1 MCRVTDRAN
10 CLLLCPYYFNSDQ
23 TSTNMRKLYLLLLAF
38 YAGQSIFAQQSIGI
52 GTTTP
57 EYKLHILNPIGE
69 SSLGINATGT
79 ATASLLNLSID
90 NRIDGNALLL
100 LKYRP
105 GVAGTF
111 AGIPRSNLSILAAD
125 AGAGPLLISTNQN
138 SAMHFAT
145 NATERMRLTGNGL
158 LGINTT
164 SPANLLRILGR
175 SDIPVSMSVSDTVST
190 GTRVGIM
197 SDIRTTT
204 ATSAA
209 IGGYTS
215 EGVGVA
221 GIELVTYGVL
231 GLSGLNGYAVAG
243 YSVGSTALRG
253 TSTTGNALHTTG
265 KLRLEGIGE
274 AAGRVLTSNA
284 SGDAT
289 WQSISG
295 THNHLGEIWTGN
307 PIIGLQIQTS
317 RDDLPAT
324 ALLAISTGDGT
335 QIGRGIHGEAVGIN
349 GIGVWGANTK
359 NGSPS
364 GYPGSG
370 IVGTSSAGPGVFGSS
385 YSGYSIYGFKGSA
398 SANIGAVARF
408 ENNSTS
414 NTSAVVEVVA
424 AGNQPAM
431 DIRNGMIKVSGIA
444 GNKTAFTV
452 ASVTTG
458 AGANTIGN
466 VTTFTY
472 NGISNT
478 DIILLTHYWQSNYI
492 GAIGVYWTGTQWGIF
507 REDQLNMPN
516 NEKFNVLVIKQ

>member
-1 MCRVTDRAN
+1 
-10 CLLLCPYYFNSDQ
+10 
-23 TSTNMRKLYLLLLAF
+23 MRKLYLLLIAF
-38 YAGQSIFAQQSIGI
+38 YAGHSAFAQQSIGI

-57 EYKLHILNPIGE
+57 EYKLHILTSTGE

-90 NRIDGNALLL
+90 NRIDGNALLI

-105 GVAGTF
+105 GVAGNF

-125 AGAGPLLISTNQN
+125 AGAGALLIGTNQN

-158 LGINTT
+158 LGINTA
-164 SPANLLRILGR
+164 SPGALLSIVGR
-175 SDIPVSMSVSDTVST
+175 SDIQVGMNVYDSQPT
-190 GTRVGIM
+190 GIRVGVVSHIE
-197 SDIRTTT
+197 STT

-209 IGGYTS
+209 ISGLTY
-215 EGVGVA
+215 EGVGVSP
-221 GIELVTYGVL
+221 IESVTYGIL
-231 GLSGLNGYAVAG
+231 GSSGFGGYAVAG
-243 YSVGSTALRG
+243 YSMSSTALRG
-253 TSTTGNALHTTG
+253 KSNTGNALHTTG

-274 AAGRVLTSNA
+274 AAGKVLTSNA

-289 WQSISG
+289 WQSIGG
-295 THNHLGEIWTGN
+295 THNHLGEIWTGDQ
-307 PIIGLQIQTS
+307 IVGLEIQTT
-317 RDDLPAT
+317 RDDLT
-324 ALLAISTGDGT
+324 AIAIMGTSTGDGT
-335 QIGRGIHGEAVGIN
+335 QSGRGVYGNAAGIY

-359 NGSPS
+359 NGSPF

-370 IVGTSSAGPGVFGSS
+370 IVGTSSVGPGVFGSS
-385 YSGYSIYGFKGSA
+385 YSGYSIFGLKGSA
-398 SANIGAVARF
+398 STNIGAVARF
-408 ENNSTS
+408 ENNNAANS
-414 NTSAVVEVVA
+414 SAVVEVVA

-431 DIRNGMIKVSGIA
+431 DIRNGMIKVSGTA

-452 ASVTTG
+452 TSVTG
-458 AGANTIGN
+458 AGGNTVAN

-472 NGISNT
+472 NGASNT

-507 REDQLNMPN
+507 REDIANMPN